1 MGNFLFMR
9 WLDMCVSALIFALS
23 SQAIIMAE
31 ILRSLGPAC
40 LGTRVDK
47 IAVQF
52 SSHFALGPVW

>member
-1 MGNFLFMR
+1 MR